1 MEKSSVYF
9 DSILSRLARSYP
21 GTCPLEDLASLVMP
35 QYNILKTFSEN
46 ITAQRQYQAKILDTL
61 ILLDDQGY
69 IVLDPDTDE
78 SSITLKGLLKINN
91 TVFSN

>member
-1 MEKSSVYF
+1 LEKSSVYF
-9 DSILSRLARSYP
+9 DTILRKLARSYP
-21 GTCPLEDLASLVMP
+21 GTCPLEELATLLIP
-35 QYNILKTFSEN
+35 PYNVLRTFSEN
-46 ITAQRQYQAKILDTL
+46 IAVQRENQAKILEAL
-61 ILLDDQGY
+61 IALEDQGY

>member
-1 MEKSSVYF
+1 
-9 DSILSRLARSYP
+9 
-21 GTCPLEDLASLVMP
+21 MP